1 MYANEV
7 SIKNISSFTLPV
19 LIRKKELIYDKK
31 LLTPYFESLIFKN
44 VVIILTI
51 VILYSPK
58 IERNITYFG
67 MNKRAKFAFGYIM
80 IGSRHITIM
89 GT

>member
-1 MYANEV
+1 M
-7 SIKNISSFTLPV
+7 I
-19 LIRKKELIYDKK
+19 
-31 LLTPYFESLIFKN
+31 
-44 VVIILTI
+44 IILTI
-51 VILYSPK
+51 VVLYLPI